1 MRIRWTDE
9 ERAVLI
15 HAAAQAMHDKQVFS
29 LRDSLA
35 KAQEALPTDRRRE
48 IAALSQVPWFTTGV
62 PAKIKELEHQA
73 KHSVEKEIQQV
84 VQITEQKARDA
95 LEHQI
100 AQFLGKILAK
110 AIKHAIHEPEL
121 APIFSA
127 SAVTIPEPI
136 KRVVTQRVKLPRVVI
151 AGMLNSQ
158 AKTVEAAFSGKL
170 DLRFWSK
177 DQSADTLKK
186 MLAHADSVIG
196 MVGFLA
202 HSHDAILKSSKIP
215 YTPVS
220 GGVTQV
226 KQALERLLET

>member
-15 HAAAQAMHDKQVFS
+15 EKAAQALHDKQVFS
-29 LRDSLA
+29 IREALL
-35 KAQEALPTDRRRE
+35 KAQEALSPGRRRD
-48 IAALSQVPWFTTGV
+48 IAALSQVPWFTEGV
-62 PAKIKELEHQA
+62 PVKLRSLDRQKE
-73 KHSVEKEIQQV
+73 HSVEKEIQQAV
-84 VQITEQKARDA
+84 TFTEERARTV
-95 LEHQI
+95 LEDQI
-100 AQFLGKILAK
+100 AQFMGKILAK
-110 AIKHAIHEPEL
+110 AIKLAIREPEL

-127 SAVTIPEPI
+127 SVAVPEPL
-136 KRVVTQRVKLPRVVI
+136 KRLVQPPRERLRRVIV

-158 AKTVEAAFSGKL
+158 AKTIEAAFNGKL

-177 DQSADTLKK
+177 DQSADMLKR
-186 MLAHADSVIG
+186 MLTQADSVIG

-202 HSHDAILKSSKIP
+202 HSHDAILKSSKVP